1 LSLNPICKTYGV
13 PLPRGKLWL
22 PKSPRKESGLTLV
35 LQPMPNMSMK
45 TVWNWEAS
53 MVYTRKFTLE
63 FTSTRY
69 CITSARI
76 DSYVAQALR

>member
-1 LSLNPICKTYGV
+1 
-13 PLPRGKLWL
+13 
-22 PKSPRKESGLTLV
+22 
-35 LQPMPNMSMK
+35 MPNMSMK